1 MSETKIR
8 EIFHSVFNKLNN
20 ICVVSGLNKKILEED
35 LNKLSLEELK
45 KRIPQLIDALN
56 RIEDNARS
64 LDKILKEFYESSIK
78 KTNSPTTKEGD

>member
-20 ICVVSGLNKKILEED
+20 ICIISGLNKKTLEED
-35 LNKLSLEELK
+35 LDKLSAKELK

-56 RIEDNARS
+56 RIDDNTRS
-64 LDKILKEFYESSIK
+64 LDKILKEFYKSSIK
-78 KTNSPTTKEGD
+78 KTYLRPKIPK